1 MKRILTLL
9 LFSCIGTVCFAQSG
23 DPQNM
28 KVVTSSEPA
37 YPKGDQAL
45 YTYVYMNL
53 KYPEAAIKKF
63 VEGEITLSFDVKPD
77 STVSNIVLISG
88 VGNGVDEELKKLIQ
102 SMKFIPAV
110 QNGRAVKMNTMY
122 SFPVKAH

>member
-1 MKRILTLL
+1 MKKTVLIL
-9 LFSCIGTVCFAQSG
+9 LFSFFGTFLFAQS

-28 KVVTSSEPA
+28 KVVTNSEPS

-45 YTYVYMNL
+45 FTYVYMNL

-88 VGNGVDEELKKLIQ
+88 VGNGVDEELKKLILG
-102 SMKFIPAV
+102 MKFVPAV
-110 QNGRAVKMNTMY
+110 QNGRPVKMNTMY